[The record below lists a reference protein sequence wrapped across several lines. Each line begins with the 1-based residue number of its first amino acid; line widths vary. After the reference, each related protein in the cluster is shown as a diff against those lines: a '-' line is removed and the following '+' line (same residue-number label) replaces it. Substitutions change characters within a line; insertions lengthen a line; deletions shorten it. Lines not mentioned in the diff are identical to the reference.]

1 MNSVMSKGTAPMK
14 RHGSK
19 SVRGKG
25 LPEGRAFSLCAN
37 KDCKLKKEAGC
48 KGFEACPGYKGR

>member
-1 MNSVMSKGTAPMK
+1 MSKGTAPMK